1 MRYSY
6 GILDRKQILLYQPQ
20 LFLGNDDVLIFPTKE
35 FHKWHGDIKEYLDG
49 LYQIQLRSG
58 QYKKPLS
65 LDMNYF
71 NLAAAVLNNITDEL
85 VDPFHEDNKLNLSY
99 HYVSTL
105 DKKYKKMV
113 GNSYTTDM
121 KRCDTKILLKPRIT
135 PELKEKN
142 MMEMVNAVSME
153 IAAKARARKL
163 SLKEVLTLQNSCRE
177 KKY

>member
-6 GILDRKQILLYQPQ
+6 GILDQKQILLYQPQ
-20 LFLGNDDVLIFPTKE
+20 LFLKNNDVLIFPTKD

-58 QYKKPLS
+58 TVKKPLS
-65 LDMNYF
+65 LDINDF
-71 NLAAAVLNNITDEL
+71 NLATAVLNNITNEL
-85 VDPFHEDNKLNLSY
+85 LELFDEDNLSNLSY

-105 DKKYKKMV
+105 DEKYKKMV

-135 PELKEKN
+135 PWMKEKHIL
-142 MMEMVNAVSME
+142 EIVDQVSSDVVK
-153 IAAKARARKL
+153 IKKNKKL
-163 SLKEVLTLQNSCRE
+163 FE
-177 KKY
+177 

>member
-6 GILDRKQILLYQPQ
+6 GILDRKQILLYKAQ
-20 LFLGNDDVLIFPTKE
+20 LFLGNNDVLIFPTRE

-58 QYKKPLS
+58 KYKKPLS
-65 LDMNYF
+65 LDMNDF
-71 NLAAAVLNNITDEL
+71 NLATAVLNNITKEVEDL
-85 VDPFHEDNKLNLSY
+85 FDEDNMLNMSH

-105 DKKYKKMV
+105 DDKYKKMV

-135 PELKEKN
+135 PWMKEKH
-142 MMEMVNAVSME
+142 MLEIVDEVSRE
-153 IAAKARARKL
+153 IAAKARSKKL
-163 SLKEVLTLQNSCRE
+163 V
-177 KKY
+177 